1 MSMLFRIG
9 MLSIIGLTAALA
21 ADYTVTPAL
30 LFLTKPFGKSVK
42 NDDGD
47 K

>member
-9 MLSIIGLTAALA
+9 LLSMIGLAAALL

-30 LFLTKPFGKSVK
+30 LFLTKPFGKRK
-42 NDDGD
+42 DE
-47 K
+47 